1 MLVHEEAVVDRRLHE
16 LSARLHGPNRLKAD
30 LLAEARHALEDAVE
44 AYRDGGLPR
53 AEAQRRAV
61 AEFGS
66 DAQLVPGFQAELAV
80 GALRGLAL
88 RTLVVAVVLIAAGDL
103 TWQGSSWSGGP
114 PPPQSYLLLS
124 ASLNGIW
131 GVVAA
136 LALIALLVGPLA
148 ARWGSPWL
156 VRSARLISFGLTG
169 SLLLGAVAGGAL
181 FGWSI
186 GLWDAALTWPPLIIG
201 MVVVSA
207 AWFALARAARCW
219 VLADR
224 RLAS

>member
-148 ARWGSPWL
+148 AKWGSPWL
-156 VRSARLISFGLTG
+156 VRSARLIGLGLTG

>member
-131 GVVAA
+131 GLVAA

-148 ARWGSPWL
+148 ARWGTPWL
-156 VRSARLISFGLTG
+156 VRSARLIGFGLTG

-224 RLAS
+224 RLAG

>member
-1 MLVHEEAVVDRRLHE
+1 MRVHEEAVVDRRLHE
-16 LSARLHGPNRLKAD
+16 LSTRLHGPGRLKTD
-30 LLAEARHALEDAVE
+30 LLTEARHALEDAVE
-44 AYRDGGLPR
+44 AYRDGGLPPT
-53 AEAQRRAV
+53 EAQRRAV

-66 DAQLVPGFQAELAV
+66 DAQLVPGFQAELAA

-88 RTLVVAVVLIAAGDL
+88 RTLVVAVVLLATGDL

-114 PPPQSYLLLS
+114 PPPAAYLLLS
-124 ASLNGIW
+124 AALNVIW

-136 LALIALLVGPLA
+136 LALAALLAGPLV
-148 ARWGSPWL
+148 ARWGTARLAHP
-156 VRSARLISFGLTG
+156 ARLIGFGLTG
-169 SLLLGAVAGGAL
+169 SLLLGAAAGGAL
-181 FGWSI
+181 FGWSL
-186 GLWDAALTWPPLIIG
+186 GLWDAALTWPPMIIG

-224 RLAS
+224 RLAG

>member
-156 VRSARLISFGLTG
+156 VRSARLIGFGLTG

-224 RLAS
+224 RLAG

>member
-131 GVVAA
+131 GLVAA

-148 ARWGSPWL
+148 ARWGTPWL
-156 VRSARLISFGLTG
+156 VRSARLIGFGLTG

>member
-1 MLVHEEAVVDRRLHE
+1 MRVHEEAVVDRRLHE
-16 LSARLHGPNRLKAD
+16 LSTRLHGPNRLKAD
-30 LLAEARHALEDAVE
+30 LLTEARHALEDAVE
-44 AYRDGGLPR
+44 AYREGGLPR

-103 TWQGSSWSGGP
+103 TWQGSSWSDGP

-124 ASLNGIW
+124 AALNGIW

-136 LALIALLVGPLA
+136 LALVALLVGPLV
-148 ARWGSPWL
+148 ARWGSPRL
-156 VRSARLISFGLTG
+156 VRPARLIGFGLTG

-186 GLWDAALTWPPLIIG
+186 GLWDAALTWPPLVIG
-201 MVVVSA
+201 MMVVSA

-224 RLAS
+224 RLAG

>member
-1 MLVHEEAVVDRRLHE
+1 MRVHEEAVVDQRLHE
-16 LSARLHGPNRLKAD
+16 LSTRLHGPNRLKTD
-30 LLAEARHALEDAVE
+30 LLTEARHALEDAVE
-44 AYRDGGLPR
+44 AYREGGLPR

-103 TWQGSSWSGGP
+103 TWQGSSWSDGP

-124 ASLNGIW
+124 AALNGIW

-136 LALIALLVGPLA
+136 LALAGLLVGPLV
-148 ARWGSPWL
+148 ARWGSPRL
-156 VRSARLISFGLTG
+156 VRPARLIGFGLTG

-186 GLWDAALTWPPLIIG
+186 GLWDAALTWPPLVIG

-224 RLAS
+224 RSAG

>member
-1 MLVHEEAVVDRRLHE
+1 MRVHEEAVVDRRLDE
-16 LSARLHGPNRLKAD
+16 LSRRLHGPDRLKAD
-30 LLAEARHALEDAVE
+30 LLTEARHALEDAVQ

-80 GALRGLAL
+80 GALHRLAL

-103 TWQGSSWSGGP
+103 TWQGSSWSSGP

-124 ASLNGIW
+124 AAMNGIW

-136 LALIALLVGPLA
+136 LALAALLV
-148 ARWGSPWL
+148 ARRGSPRL
-156 VRSARLISFGLTG
+156 VRPARVIGFGLTG
-169 SLLLGAVAGGAL
+169 SLLVGAVAGGAL

-224 RLAS
+224 RLAG

>member
-66 DAQLVPGFQAELAV
+66 DAQLVPGFQADLAV

-156 VRSARLISFGLTG
+156 VRSARLIGFGLTG

>member
-44 AYRDGGLPR
+44 AYREGGLPR

-131 GVVAA
+131 GLVAA

-148 ARWGSPWL
+148 ARWGTPWL
-156 VRSARLISFGLTG
+156 VRSARLIGFGLTG

>member
-66 DAQLVPGFQAELAV
+66 DSQLVPGFQAELAV

-124 ASLNGIW
+124 TSLNGIW

-156 VRSARLISFGLTG
+156 VRSARLIGFGLTG

>member
-114 PPPQSYLLLS
+114 PPPRSYLLLS

-156 VRSARLISFGLTG
+156 VRSARLIGFGLTG

>member
-1 MLVHEEAVVDRRLHE
+1 MRVHEEAVVDQRLHE
-16 LSARLHGPNRLKAD
+16 LSTRLHGPNRLKTD
-30 LLAEARHALEDAVE
+30 LLTEARHALEDAVE
-44 AYRDGGLPR
+44 AYREGGLPR
-53 AEAQRRAV
+53 AEAERRAV

-66 DAQLVPGFQAELAV
+66 DRQLVPEFQAELAT

-88 RTLVVAVVLIAAGDL
+88 RTLLISVPLIAAGDL

-124 ASLNGIW
+124 AGLDVIW
-131 GVVAA
+131 AVIATLA
-136 LALIALLVGPLA
+136 LAALLVGPLA
-148 ARWGSPWL
+148 ARWGSRRL
-156 VRSARLISFGLTG
+156 ARSARLIGFGLTG

-186 GLWDAALTWPPLIIG
+186 GLWDAALTWPPMIIG

-219 VLADR
+219 VLAER
-224 RLAS
+224 RLAA

>member
-156 VRSARLISFGLTG
+156 VRSARLIGFGLTG